1 MSLGYGRISR
11 TRRPTDSGI
20 RCAGFSYP
28 NPDEP
33 RRLTPGDGLNRMEIS
48 LWRLS
53 RPLWDDYA
61 VGPFDAKEKF
71 MLETTTLDAVFTYEV
86 SDDALETAAGDNR
99 GLFCSCGGCTSACS
113 QGSK

>member
-1 MSLGYGRISR
+1 MCRFRVPEPGREQ
-11 TRRPTDSGI
+11 P
-20 RCAGFSYP
+20 
-28 NPDEP
+28 EP
-33 RRLTPGDGLNRMEIS
+33 GRLTPGDGLNRIEIS